1 MTRIL
6 VYEFLSG
13 GGMADAPPEVQA
25 ELMPLGTSMRNAML
39 ADLLALPQVR
49 VSVADCAA
57 APLKGS
63 QHPAGRAQV
72 HRAQSGEAP
81 FDFIARLAAQHDLAW
96 IVAPESDGLLARCQ
110 ALVGDARW
118 LGCNAAAIQVAS
130 SKPQTLATLQA
141 AAVRTPL
148 DFVQHPA
155 TRRWVVKPA
164 DGAGAVATHTYT
176 ALPAAQAAAAQ
187 RSAQGEAV
195 TLEPWV
201 DGPALS
207 ISLLCPG
214 AGQPPELL
222 SVNTQD
228 VRLDAQGRV
237 SFEGVHT
244 GGVDEA
250 DPRTPA
256 LRQLATQVARAL
268 PGLQGFA
275 GVDLVWHDTAGPVA
289 IEVNPRVSCAYVGLS
304 ARLGRNLAGELL
316 ALHAATHA
324 PTARQPEPQHAPA

>member
-25 ELMPLGTSMRNAML
+25 ELMPLGTAMRNAML
-39 ADLLALPQVR
+39 ADLLALPQVQ

-57 APLKGS
+57 APL
-63 QHPAGRAQV
+63 PTGRAQV
-72 HRAQSGEAP
+72 QRARPGEAP
-81 FDFIARLAAQHDLAW
+81 FDFIAHLAAQHDLAW

-118 LGCNAAAIQVAS
+118 LGCNAAAIHVAS
-130 SKPQTLATLQA
+130 SKPLTLATLQA
-141 AAVRTPL
+141 AGVRTPL
-148 DFVQHPA
+148 DFAQHPA

-176 ALPAAQAAAAQ
+176 SWAAAQAAAAQ

-201 DGPALS
+201 NGPALS

-214 AGQPPELL
+214 AGQAPELL

-228 VRLDAQGRV
+228 VRLDTLGQV

-244 GGVDEA
+244 GGVDAA

-256 LRQLATQVARAL
+256 LRQLATQVASAL

-275 GVDLVWHDTAGPVA
+275 GVDLVWHAAAGPVA

-304 ARLGRNLAGELL
+304 ARLGRNLAAELL

-324 PTARQPEPQHAPA
+324 PAQHRPESHHAPA